1 MSSNPDSQLNQL
13 HPDAQRGLE
22 LFNRG
27 KYFEAHEHL
36 ELAWM
41 GTPSPERDLYQGLLQ
56 VGVGYFQIERGNY
69 RGALKMF
76 KRGRRNLQPLPDQ
89 LLGIDI
95 AQLLVDA
102 HRVESTLRSLGPA
115 RIGDFDTSIFQEIP
129 LMPEA

>member
-1 MSSNPDSQLNQL
+1 MSSNPEPQLDQL
-13 HPDAQRGLE
+13 HPEAQLGVK
-22 LFNRG
+22 LFNQG
-27 KYFEAHEHL
+27 QYYEAHEHL

-41 GTPSPERDLYQGLLQ
+41 GVSSPERDLYQGVLQ
-56 VGVGYFQIERGNY
+56 VGVGYFQIERGNF

-89 LLGIDI
+89 LLGIDV

-115 RIGDFDTSIFQEIP
+115 RIGDFDTTLFQEIP
-129 LMPEA
+129 LVPEV